1 VAAPGGA
8 APILRDVGFALS
20 AGAGL
25 GIVGPS
31 ASGKSTLARALAG
44 AWPPLLGDIRLDGIA
59 LADWREDARGIHTGY
74 LPQDVSLFSGSIAAN
89 IARFDPDAAPEAIT
103 AAAMAAGVHDMIA
116 RLPAG
121 YATQIGE
128 DGPSLSAGQRQRIG
142 LARALFREPFL
153 VVLDEP
159 DASLDAAGQR
169 ALTKAV
175 LDVRRRGG
183 VAVLI
188 AHRHS
193 ALAGVDTVLAL
204 TDGRVCALGPRDVV
218 LTGLLAHDVGALRT
232 SAAE

>member
-1 VAAPGGA
+1 LV
-8 APILRDVGFALS
+8 S
-20 AGAGL
+20 
-25 GIVGPS
+25 
-31 ASGKSTLARALAG
+31 
-44 AWPPLLGDIRLDGIA
+44 DIHLDGIA
-59 LADWREDARGIHTGY
+59 LADWDDDARGRQTGY

-89 IARFDPDAAPEAIT
+89 IARFDPDAAPQAIA

-116 RLPAG
+116 RLPHG

-128 DGPSLSAGQRQRIG
+128 DGLSLSAGQRQRIG

-159 DASLDAAGQR
+159 DASLDVAGQQ

-175 LDVRRRGG
+175 MAVRRRGG
-183 VAVLI
+183 IAILI

-204 TDGRVCALGPRDVV
+204 RDGRVCAFGPRDMI
-218 LTGLLAHDVGALRT
+218 LAKLHSRDLRAVQPRKTATTAGAG
-232 SAAE
+232 